1 MHQEVTIQ
9 SQTAPRGF
17 NWSDFL
23 SFRKMITLQV
33 IQIVYIIVACLIT
46 LGGLIMLFS
55 GEGSPSNFFPG
66 GAISGLFLILFGNLM
81 WRMWCELIIV
91 FFRMNNTLSDI
102 NKNTGERKSDIILE
116 SVQTG
121 SVKRK

>member
-1 MHQEVTIQ
+1 MQQEITIQ
-9 SQTAPRGF
+9 TQSVNQGF

-33 IQIVYIIVACLIT
+33 IQIVYILVAGLIT
-46 LGGLIMLFS
+46 LGGLVMLFS
-55 GEGSPSNFFPG
+55 GEGSPANIFPG
-66 GAISGLFLILFGNLM
+66 GAVSGLLFILFGNLM

-102 NKNTGERKSDIILE
+102 QKNTEKERP
-116 SVQTG
+116 V
-121 SVKRK
+121 